1 MKRYDFTVV
10 GTAATVSVLRV
21 KQMPECGMST
31 PVFGG
36 SLLEYSNGGMGF
48 NICAGLAK
56 LGASVYPV
64 LTYADYRQHD
74 FLHRFARENG
84 MPEDGIKDPPAEA
97 RGTTIM
103 IQNAEKNHMTLITE
117 YENRLPQSTY
127 YGLQE
132 MCQHFFRDSRYVI
145 LTAPMAMNTQP
156 AIDAIR
162 ASGTPLVFS
171 MRKDPNAM
179 PHDTLAQLLELST
192 ILFANETEIAY
203 LKEEFALKDIC
214 ELFGN
219 GRLQYLVE
227 TLGAQGSRVY
237 AKEGDGI
244 AVTQVGAIRPEC
256 SEIETV
262 GAGDGYVCGFLYGL
276 LHGCSARD
284 CALLGGTLSS
294 FVLEK
299 EGSVTNLPTQ
309 KQLLAR
315 YEKNRKDDGIWIGI

>member
-1 MKRYDFTVV
+1 M
-10 GTAATVSVLRV
+10 
-21 KQMPECGMST
+21 
-31 PVFGG
+31 
-36 SLLEYSNGGMGF
+36 
-48 NICAGLAK
+48 
-56 LGASVYPV
+56 
-64 LTYADYRQHD
+64 
-74 FLHRFARENG
+74 
-84 MPEDGIKDPPAEA
+84 
-97 RGTTIM
+97 
-103 IQNAEKNHMTLITE
+103 
-117 YENRLPQSTY
+117 
-127 YGLQE
+127 
-132 MCQHFFRDSRYVI
+132 
-145 LTAPMAMNTQP
+145 
-156 AIDAIR
+156 
-162 ASGTPLVFS
+162 
-171 MRKDPNAM
+171 
-179 PHDTLAQLLELST
+179 
-192 ILFANETEIAY
+192 
-203 LKEEFALKDIC
+203 
-214 ELFGN
+214 
-219 GRLQYLVE
+219 E